1 MDLIVDSDDLAEFT
15 SKMRTIA
22 KGVLK
27 DGYGPHRF
35 NVCTRVCAVLS
46 MPICCGGCFI
56 LSILSRIVLCP
67 LCLCVG
73 QQFLYSNFQCGN
85 TSYNYKTDECIKCCI
100 ICTFHRQYLPMDNI
114 DWEIDIEYAKPGVLD
129 DLVAAMMEIEEI
141 YRTSNV
147 TVQYLLN
154 EHIIGPMTDRKVPA
168 NEALVVLEEFR
179 AKITSIVDNL
189 KPKPMIPPMVI
200 KAKQEAS
207 LSFEQ

>member
-1 MDLIVDSDDLAEFT
+1 
-15 SKMRTIA
+15 
-22 KGVLK
+22 
-27 DGYGPHRF
+27 
-35 NVCTRVCAVLS
+35 
-46 MPICCGGCFI
+46 
-56 LSILSRIVLCP
+56 
-67 LCLCVG
+67 
-73 QQFLYSNFQCGN
+73 
-85 TSYNYKTDECIKCCI
+85 
-100 ICTFHRQYLPMDNI
+100 MDNI